1 MLILSLIL
9 LSHEGGNTVFP
20 GEDAKTT
27 GLLRGYS
34 SRAQEQV
41 RPVHP
46 MIAGSL
52 AGIVIDS
59 GGFPIPD
66 ARVERVGQ
74 TWERTIDERKTD
86 ADGRFSFAKT
96 PKGNYFLK
104 VSKSGFNT
112 LLVKVIT
119 TNKSKARL
127 KLSLL
132 VSQ

>member
-1 MLILSLIL
+1 MIL
-9 LSHEGGNTVFP
+9 LNHEGGPTVFF
-20 GEDAKTT
+20 GEEAKTT
-27 GLLRGYS
+27 GLLRDYN

-41 RPVHP
+41 RLARPI
-46 MIAGSL
+46 IAGSL
-52 AGIVIDS
+52 SGIVIDS

-66 ARVERVGQ
+66 ALVGRVGQ
-74 TWERTIDERKTD
+74 TWERTIDERKTR

-96 PKGNYFLK
+96 ANGSYFLK

-119 TNKSKARL
+119 TNKSTAKL